1 MLYNVQYVDECGELT
16 RCSVMSHD
24 LKMAIRETLF
34 RYPDAVQIIQ
44 IVPAT
49 LDTVEE
55 RPEQTLGKK

>member
-1 MLYNVQYVDECGELT
+1 MLYNVQYVDECGEIT

-44 IVPAT
+44 IVPAK
-49 LDTVEE
+49 LDTVEDSTE
-55 RPEQTLGKK
+55 SAIG